1 MKKLI
6 LLTVIL
12 LNYLQIF
19 GQTIINS
26 TLTPNHQEVRG
37 SKVSMIPPQ
46 GFVVAT
52 TFLGF
57 QEAKTK
63 SSILVLDVPKSF
75 TEISSGLTIESL
87 FKQGVRV
94 EQSVEITL
102 NGVPALFIKGEQTV
116 AEILFR
122 KYILV
127 LGTNKETLIINAIAP
142 ISDLTLDEM
151 IKNAIL
157 STIYDTTK
165 VLSPLD
171 SVDFQINT
179 LSTNYVFAK
188 LMPNMLIYNVDGK
201 MPSESKDKE
210 SFVVAK
216 VFSKAPITDTK
227 AFAIN
232 RIKTLP
238 VQIQKMYSVL
248 PIQINGLNGFE
259 IYAEGVNRK
268 TGVKEQAYQVLLYA
282 NDSYYILFGSAQNN
296 FKNNLA
302 VFKKLAKS
310 FILK

>member
-6 LLTVIL
+6 LFTVIL

-19 GQTIINS
+19 GQTIINN
-26 TLTPNHQEVRG
+26 TLNSNYQEVRG
-37 SKVSMIPPQ
+37 SKVSMIPPP
-46 GFVVAT
+46 GFAVAT

-63 SSILVLDVPKSF
+63 SSILVLDVSKSF
-75 TEISSGLTIESL
+75 SEISSGLTVESL

-94 EQSVEITL
+94 EQSAAITL
-102 NGVPALFIKGEQTV
+102 NGIPALFIKGEQTV
-116 AEILFR
+116 AETIFM

-127 LGTNKETLIINAIAP
+127 LGTEKETLIINGIAP
-142 ISDLTLDEM
+142 ISEIPLDEM
-151 IKNAIL
+151 IKNSLL
-157 STIYDTTK
+157 STIYDANK

-171 SVDFQINT
+171 SVDFHINT
-179 LSTNYVFAK
+179 LGTNYVFAK
-188 LMPNMLIYNVDGK
+188 LMSNMLIYNLDGK
-201 MPSESKDKE
+201 IPSESKAKE

-216 VFSKAPITDTK
+216 GFSKEPITDTK

-238 VQIQKMYSVL
+238 VQIQKIYSVL
-248 PIQINGLNGFE
+248 PIEINGLNGFE

-282 NDSYYILFGSAQNN
+282 KDSYYILFGSAQNN
-296 FKNNLA
+296 FKNNLE

-310 FILK
+310 FKLK